1 MIVLLLTTSEQSKEK
16 GKVKGLA
23 RRTGNKGNLAL
34 EDIVLEDGGGG
45 NDDVVGHVVKL
56 CKEE

>member
-1 MIVLLLTTSEQSKEK
+1 MRK
-16 GKVKGLA
+16 GGA
-23 RRTGNKGNLAL
+23 RHTGNKGNLAL
-34 EDIVLEDGGGG
+34 EDIVLKDGGGG